1 MVLGRVPEALAVLE
15 DDIIQSSDK
24 LLCTKDRCFSKEA
37 LRSVFN
43 SMSSGGLTREQFVVL
58 CGHLKL
64 GMSTVETGRVWNQL
78 GVAPGGSI
86 SFDQFAWAISR
97 RRLLR
102 RIVSAYLRQ
111 AGDVRDDTWRA
122 PPEDYDYS
130 KETCEVYAT
139 ECRSPEARDEAEA
152 GSRFARE
159 RRLVDYEYHPL
170 YTAERR
176 AWQDAVVK
184 QVAVR
189 TEARTTPWL
198 VYTMGP
204 MGAGKGYALHWLSE
218 HGYFPLEDIVH
229 VDPDRFKEMMPEWN
243 GYVERDKQTA
253 GTKCHRES
261 GLLAEITQEVAM
273 TQRQH
278 VWFDGSLRNAN
289 YFKAVIERIRATHPA
304 YKIAIFYVYAS
315 EAVARRR
322 AKARAALTGRVVP
335 ESVFKSSL
343 EAPAESLRL
352 LTPYVDFLA
361 RISNEDDGRPPKLV
375 AFETVDSSGDL
386 AVIRRCFADS
396 EPDAEFA
403 HFPQRRGPLRLVRC
417 YDARLRVDVKPNLSR
432 QPGVFVDL
440 DECASEL
447 YGARALP
454 LTCKPHTLN
463 WGHSVRKQTD
473 VPSDALFF
481 AFCEPASDEDNR
493 SSPRAGSAA
502 FAALRA
508 NGGIAYMDMQH
519 RVVRVVA
526 FVSNTN
532 GGHANKIML
541 RFGPPSMLPSPAGF
555 VLRNRWQPLPDSH
568 PARDAGATATCWIA
582 PCECLAGT
590 RYAPYGGQAFLFAN
604 TNLSRTASF
613 GTLNQHED
621 DDGFDCP
628 RPNRAPSDDYSPDT
642 TEDPPDRRSLLLFPI
657 RGTYDD

>member
-1 MVLGRVPEALAVLE
+1 MPAKLAAAVAVLE

-24 LLCTKDRCFSKEA
+24 LLCTKDRCFSKEG

-43 SMSSGGLTREQFVVL
+43 SMSSGGLTREQFVAL

-111 AGDVRDDTWRA
+111 AADVRDDTWRA

-139 ECRSPEARDEAEA
+139 ECLSTRARDEAEA

-243 GYVERDKQTA
+243 GYLERDKQTA

-273 TQRQH
+273 VQRQH
-278 VWFDGSLRNAN
+278 VWFDGSLRNAH
-289 YFKAVIERIRATHPA
+289 YFKSVIERIRATHPA

-322 AKARAALTGRVVP
+322 ARARAALTGRVVP

-375 AFETVDSSGDL
+375 AFEAVDSSGDL

-396 EPDAEFA
+396 EPDDEFA

-417 YDARLRVDVKPNLSR
+417 YDGRLQVDVRPSLSR
-432 QPGVFVDL
+432 QLGVFVDL
-440 DECASEL
+440 DDHAAEL
-447 YGARALP
+447 YGARAVP
-454 LTCKPHTLN
+454 LACKPHTLN

-481 AFCEPASDEDNR
+481 AFCEPASDADSN
-493 SSPRAGSAA
+493 SRAAG

-508 NGGIAYMDMQH
+508 NGGIAYLDMQH
-519 RVVRVVA
+519 RVIRIVA

-532 GGHANKIML
+532 GNHATKIML
-541 RFGPPSMLPSPAGF
+541 RFGRPTLLPSPAAL
-555 VLRNRWQPLPDSH
+555 VLRNRWQPLPGH
-568 PARDAGATATCWIA
+568 HLARDAGATATCWIA
-582 PCECLAGT
+582 PCECLGGT

-613 GTLNQHED
+613 GTLNQDQD
-621 DDGFDCP
+621 DDGGFVS
-628 RPNRAPSDDYSPDT
+628 RPPSGAPSDDDFSSDMK
-642 TEDPPDRRSLLLFPI
+642 EDPADRRSLLLFPI